1 MNAAVE
7 RSTSNL
13 SGFVAPQL
21 LASERYV
28 ELDGSLAKIFPAG
41 RVQLGSV
48 VLFRGASNSGVTS
61 AVFELLSSGG
71 MQKRWSALVGFENL
85 GFLAAFE
92 KGVDL
97 AKVVSVPDPG
107 RDLAQVVAVLMEAFS
122 VVAIANPGSISSSQA
137 RNLISRARSNKS
149 IMAVVQQ
156 SFNIYT
162 ARSKGLWL
170 GSHDYVISS
179 SISGFSGLSKGSGFI
194 KERCLSL
201 SLGSRRVGGTIKSI
215 TVPI

>member
-1 MNAAVE
+1 MASYSNICSINYMYMNAAVE
-7 RSTSNL
+7 RSIGNL

-28 ELDGSLAKIFPAG
+28 ELDGSLAKIFPLG

-48 VLFRGASNSGVTS
+48 VLFQGASNSGVTS

-97 AKVVSVPDPG
+97 AKVVSVPNPG
-107 RDLAQVVAVLMEAFS
+107 RDLAQVAAVLMEAFS
-122 VVAIANPGSISSSQA
+122 VVAIANPGFISSSQA
-137 RNLISRARSNKS
+137 RNLISRARSSKS
-149 IMAVVQQ
+149 IIAVVQQ
-156 SFNIYT
+156 T
-162 ARSKGLWL
+162 LR
-170 GSHDYVISS
+170 DY
-179 SISGFSGLSKGSGFI
+179 L
-194 KERCLSL
+194 
-201 SLGSRRVGGTIKSI
+201 
-215 TVPI
+215 